1 MDNDSSTAFRHILQ
15 KLQADATLVAVR
27 PLAGGTSRATTA
39 LDYETGGRRHTVVV
53 RAYEGPAGHENP
65 LLDRDAKLLHWLHH
79 VAVPVPRLYMADD
92 SGDIL
97 PHPYL
102 VMEYIDAHPMNTLFR
117 PTSPLHGVQQM
128 ASALAQIHGT
138 AHSPAFSFVPKQNQI
153 VAARL
158 TQVPRPLDELLSED
172 VLRTALAQVWP
183 PQHEN
188 AAVLLHGDFWP
199 GNILWDND
207 QIVAIIDWEDAA
219 LGDPI
224 SDVANA
230 RLEVLMHYGRRAMD
244 AFTEQ
249 YRTIGGDLN
258 YTDLPL
264 WDLYA
269 ALRPAGKMA
278 DFGLDGETARQ
289 FTSRHREFV
298 CDALENLSL

>member
-27 PLAGGTSRATTA
+27 PLVGGTSRATTT
-39 LDYETGGRRHTVVV
+39 LDYETEGRRHTVVV
-53 RAYEGPAGHENP
+53 RACEEPAGHENP
-65 LLDRDAKLLHWLHH
+65 FLNRGAKPLHWLHH

-102 VMEYIDAHPMNTLFR
+102 VMEYIGAHPMNTLF
-117 PTSPLHGVQQM
+117 SPMSPHHGVRKM

-138 AHSPAFSFVPKQNQI
+138 AHSRAFSFVPKQNQI

-158 TQVPRPLDELLSED
+158 NQVPRPLDELLSED

-199 GNILWDND
+199 GNILWDKD

-219 LGDPI
+219 SGDPL

-230 RLEVLMHYGRRAMD
+230 QLEVLMHYGRRAMD

-249 YRTIGGDLN
+249 YRTLGGDLN
-258 YTDLPL
+258 DTDLPL

-269 ALRPAGKMA
+269 DLRPAGKMA
-278 DFGLDGETARQ
+278 GFSLDG
-289 FTSRHREFV
+289 
-298 CDALENLSL
+298 